1 MGCRARSR
9 SFVASAAALL
19 GALGPTPAEAESFH
33 LVNGTL
39 EWRGREV
46 GELSAAAVEVQ
57 WPARRRALVH
67 YEDANVQLRGE
78 ISTTRSGNQLL
89 VGVGRETPVVVA
101 SGWTIGMLAET
112 WAPALD
118 GGVAW
123 TKVALPHA
131 FPARSGWI
139 RTGGPPATGS
149 PELGGGPGATP
160 SALAVTHGAVAADQ
174 RRAAELCVLDSLIG
188 RHPGDPEPWHN
199 AQGGPVD
206 QTVLSLTPNGR
217 WAKLL
222 IVASGFALEGYA
234 ATRPAG
240 AECPSPDFVGLGMS
254 GSVGCGD
261 GVAQGRHVWLEAGT
275 RLYAGPYRAGAE
287 PFATLR
293 QRIDALEL
301 EKAAEPILADGVPT
315 TLFLVEM
322 ASAAGRAVLY
332 GYLDRPN
339 RQLRPVDPQ
348 LGSGG
353 GFGHCTTA
361 DDPWPPAWY

>member
-1 MGCRARSR
+1 MSSRARSW
-9 SFVASAAALL
+9 SLVASAAALL

-46 GELSAAAVEVQ
+46 GEVSAAAVDVQ

-78 ISTTRSGNQLL
+78 ISTKRSGNQLL

-101 SGWTIGMLAET
+101 SGWTISMLAET

-118 GGVAW
+118 GGAGW

-139 RTGGPPATGS
+139 RTGGPPATRAA
-149 PELGGGPGATP
+149 ELGGSPGAAP
-160 SALAVTHGAVAADQ
+160 SALLAAHGAVAADES
-174 RRAAELCVLDSLIG
+174 RAAELCVLDGSIG
-188 RHPGDPEPWHN
+188 RQPGDPEPWYTAH
-199 AQGGPVD
+199 GPTVEE
-206 QTVLSLTPNGR
+206 TVLSLTPNGR

-222 IVASGFALEGYA
+222 LVASGFALEGYA

-240 AECPSPDFVGLGMS
+240 AECPLPDFVCLGMS
-254 GSVGCGD
+254 VTVGCGD
-261 GVAQGRHVWLEAGT
+261 GVAQGRRVWLEAGT
-275 RLYAGPYRAGAE
+275 NLYAGPYRANAQ

-293 QRIDALEL
+293 RRVAALEL
-301 EKAAEPILADGVPT
+301 EKAAEPILPDGVPT
-315 TLFLVEM
+315 TSFLVEL
-322 ASAAGRAVLY
+322 ASPTGHAELY

-339 RQLRPVDPQ
+339 RELQPVEPQ
-348 LGSGG
+348 QSAA
-353 GFGHCTTA
+353 GFGQCTTA
-361 DDPWPPAWY
+361 DDPWPPASY